1 RPGVPEVQVAPA
13 DYAEYLR
20 LKQGI
25 ARGTA
30 GTAADV
36 LARLAEIRRRSP
48 RFVDAYVF
56 EAQLLLNEFS
66 SKSRDPALAE
76 RALTLLDQARSLAP
90 GDLEVAFARVEATLT
105 AGRLDEAETT
115 LEELEAQAPGDVRVL
130 DLRATLLEQRGQ
142 PAAALAMARTAV
154 DRQPLEQ
161 LFTRSPGNLQ
171 GRRMLATLELTN
183 GDPARAVRLYEELG
197 AGSPDPGTQVNLGLA
212 RLLTGDP
219 DGAAR
224 AFEKAVAAAPTNYL
238 FLLNLAQARLL
249 QRRQADA
256 AVLFRRVLELSDR
269 DPERDDPQRLTVR
282 AQALVYAVV
291 GDRTAALVNAK
302 RARDLGF
309 EAPGW
314 FRLPWFAPL
323 RDEPAFRE
331 LIGA

>member
-1 RPGVPEVQVAPA
+1 
-13 DYAEYLR
+13 
-20 LKQGI
+20 
-25 ARGTA
+25 
-30 GTAADV
+30 
-36 LARLAEIRRRSP
+36 
-48 RFVDAYVF
+48 
-56 EAQLLLNEFS
+56 S

-76 RALTLLDQARSLAP
+76 RALALLDQARSLAP
-90 GDLEVAFARVEATLT
+90 GDLEVAFARVDAALT
-105 AGRLDEAETT
+105 AGRLDEAEAT
-115 LEELEAQAPGDVRVL
+115 LAELEAQAPGDVRVL

-142 PAAALAMARTAV
+142 PDAALAMARTAV
-154 DRQPLEQ
+154 DRQPSWWRLYEYAKLAWRQGEIATARQALDQ
-161 LFTRSPGNLQ
+161 LFARSPGNLQ
-171 GRRMLATLELTN
+171 GRRMLAALELTN
-183 GDPARAVRLYEELG
+183 GDPARAVRLYEEIG